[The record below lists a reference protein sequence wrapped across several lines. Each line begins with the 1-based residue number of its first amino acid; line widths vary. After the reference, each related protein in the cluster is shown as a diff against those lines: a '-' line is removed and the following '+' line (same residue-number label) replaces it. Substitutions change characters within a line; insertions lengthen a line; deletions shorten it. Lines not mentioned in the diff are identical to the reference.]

1 MWGKRTAALIL
12 CMTVLLSLLPTVAL
26 AASPN
31 VEMTYTDAGSSFTIE
46 NGRVNILFTISN
58 NNATSSI
65 NIEGVSGVAG
75 SSELG
80 VGEIPKPNPKIITAG
95 MSKQYA
101 VVVPISGSS
110 AGTFP
115 LNIIVNYKVD
125 GDDTSYTVEEFFLV
139 TRQAP
144 TATPEPE
151 TPADTTTALMLA
163 SVGADG
169 KVIAA
174 PKGDIGDKV
183 QVRLPIYNRSY
194 SRISN
199 ILVTPQMS
207 ANRDNFPFTIG
218 AVDYTVSV
226 AEMRAGD
233 IREVVYDFT
242 LAKDVT
248 SGVKEVKFNAV
259 YFNNTR
265 QAFET
270 TTFSVFVTVVKGY
283 TPDKTDGDGNLIV
296 TTPKII
302 LEGYSITPLNPD
314 DLESGRLF
322 AGEKFSLKLSILN
335 TSSEEAVKNIQL
347 NLSNEGG
354 IILPADNGSNTVYIN
369 KIGSGETVEKTLV
382 FQSAPDAEAKAY
394 SLVAKFNYESA
405 KTLKAYEATETI
417 TMPISQRMRVRIDE
431 PMVYGD
437 AMLEQS
443 TPVSFSLYNM
453 GKSTIYNCMVDVEGE
468 GIKLE
473 ESFYGGNITSGNTMR
488 ADFNVIPSVEGQMDA
503 KVIITYEDVY
513 GQQIRE
519 EKPLTFNVMGSF
531 NPEEG
536 MGEGE
541 GVFQPGM
548 EMPPQNSFPT
558 GLIIAIAAVALIGTA
573 AVIVILRRKRR
584 RKHLEEV

>member
-1 MWGKRTAALIL
+1 MWGKRELALVLCILMVFLMLPTISLAITNDDGSGDSVASDSSMYPSDSNSALII
-12 CMTVLLSLLPTVAL
+12 
-26 AASPN
+26 SP
-31 VEMTYTDAGSSFTIE
+31 
-46 NGRVNILFTISN
+46 
-58 NNATSSI
+58 
-65 NIEGVSGVAG
+65 
-75 SSELG
+75 
-80 VGEIPKPNPKIITAG
+80 VG
-95 MSKQYA
+95 M
-101 VVVPISGSS
+101 
-110 AGTFP
+110 
-115 LNIIVNYKVD
+115 
-125 GDDTSYTVEEFFLV
+125 
-139 TRQAP
+139 
-144 TATPEPE
+144 
-151 TPADTTTALMLA
+151 
-163 SVGADG
+163 DG
-169 KVIAA
+169 KVVTA
-174 PKGDIGDKV
+174 PKGNVGDRV
-183 QVRLPIYNRSY
+183 HIRIPLFNRTRG
-194 SRISN
+194 RITN
-199 ILVTPQMS
+199 ILIMPQVS
-207 ANRDNFPFTIG
+207 STLDSFPFN
-218 AVDYTVSV
+218 VDAANYTVSV
-226 AEMRAGD
+226 PDMMAGQT
-233 IREVVYDFT
+233 REVSYDFT
-242 LAKDVT
+242 IADKVT
-248 SGVKEVKFNAV
+248 SGVKEVKFSVIYYNVNKYA
-259 YFNNTR
+259 Y
-265 QAFET
+265 ET
-270 TTFSVFVTVVKGY
+270 ATLSMFVTVVKGY
-283 TPDKTDGDGNLIV
+283 TPDMTDKDGNLIA

-322 AGEKFSLKLSILN
+322 AGEKFSLKLFILN

-354 IILPADNGSNTVYIN
+354 IILPADNGSNTIYIN

-394 SLVAKFNYESA
+394 SLAAKFNYESA
-405 KTLKAYEATETI
+405 KTLKTYEATETI

-548 EMPPQNSFPT
+548 EMPPQSSFPT

>member
-12 CMTVLLSLLPTVAL
+12 CMAVLLSLLPTVAL
-26 AASPN
+26 AATD
-31 VEMTYTDAGSSFTIE
+31 VEMNYTDAGSSFTIE
-46 NGRVNILFTISN
+46 SGRVNILFAISN
-58 NNATSSI
+58 NKTADIS
-65 NIEGVSGVAG
+65 IEGVSGIAG

-80 VGEIPKPNPKIITAG
+80 TIGDIPKPTPKTIAPGT
-95 MSKQYA
+95 SKQYA

-115 LNIIVNYKVD
+115 LNISVNYKVVG
-125 GDDTSYTVEEFFLV
+125 GDDTIYTVEEFFLV

-174 PKGDIGDKV
+174 PKGNVGDKV

-207 ANRDNFPFTIG
+207 ANRDNFPFMIG

-226 AEMRAGD
+226 ADMRGGD

-242 LAKDVT
+242 FAKDVT
-248 SGVKEVKFNAV
+248 SGVKEVKFNVV

-302 LEGYSITPLNPD
+302 LEGYSITPQNPD

-354 IILPADNGSNTVYIN
+354 IILPADNGSNTVYIDR
-369 KIGSGETVEKTLV
+369 IGSGETVEKTLV

-405 KTLKAYEATETI
+405 KTLKAYDATETI

-437 AMLEQS
+437 AMLDQS

-453 GKSTIYNCMVDVEGE
+453 GKSTIYNCMVDLEGE
-468 GIKLE
+468 GIKME
-473 ESFYGGNITSGNTMR
+473 ESFYGGNVTSGNTMR
-488 ADFNVIPSVEGQMDA
+488 ADFNVIPSVEGQMNA

-519 EKPLTFNVMGSF
+519 EKPLTFNVMGAF

-548 EMPPQNSFPT
+548 ETPPQNSFPT
-558 GLIIAIAAVALIGTA
+558 GLIIAIAAVVLIGTA
-573 AVIVILRRKRR
+573 AAIVIIRRKRR